1 MPAIDSNP
9 PFTAAGRR
17 LVSSPCSL
25 GEIITGLKIEKEHAF
40 KQWIKEESGT
50 PDSHRYL
57 TRSETLKEV
66 IGILEANSKASP
78 SGSADRT

>member
-1 MPAIDSNP
+1 MPATDSNP
-9 PFTAAGRR
+9 PFTAAGRG

-40 KQWIKEESGT
+40 QQWLKEESGT
-50 PDSHRYL
+50 SDSHRYL

-66 IGILEANSKASP
+66 IGILEANAKDEAST
-78 SGSADRT
+78 GTD